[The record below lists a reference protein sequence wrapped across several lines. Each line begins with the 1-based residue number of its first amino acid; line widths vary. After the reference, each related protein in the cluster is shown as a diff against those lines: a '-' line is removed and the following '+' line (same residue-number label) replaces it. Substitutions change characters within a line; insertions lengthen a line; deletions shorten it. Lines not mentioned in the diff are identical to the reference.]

1 MAVHEIEPRYQYE
14 KPVRVVKRRDTQSRE
29 SYIESHE
36 LSLLS
41 LLVRKHPERAK
52 EFLERL
58 KTACEPQHFVV

>member
-1 MAVHEIEPRYQYE
+1 MPINEIESRYQYE
-14 KPVRVVKRRDTQSRE
+14 KPVRVIKRRDTQE

-58 KTACEPQHFVV
+58 KTACEPPHFVV

>member
-1 MAVHEIEPRYQYE
+1 MAIHEIESRYQYE
-14 KPVRVVKRRDTQSRE
+14 KPVRVVKRRDTQE